1 MKDSRTSQT
10 VATTVRRQSSKT
22 RLATILTELTAGVQA
37 TASLSVFLPLQPV
50 PASRPRVGRWGTYY
64 LPTYKKWIILAD
76 KLIEAS
82 EITLHGPLFVIA
94 RAFIK
99 PARTTKLIFP
109 KPDVDN
115 YAKAP
120 LDIITKAD
128 GYWDDDH
135 QIQTL
140 LAGKK
145 YTTAGQQEGSQVDIF
160 EYK

>member
-1 MKDSRTSQT
+1 MAQAISVRT
-10 VATTVRRQSSKT
+10 RSSKP
-22 RLATILTELTAGVQA
+22 RLQTLLTELTAGVRA
-37 TASLSVFLPLQPV
+37 TASLSMFLALQPV

-64 LPTYKKWIILAD
+64 LPTYKKWIALATEM
-76 KLIEAS
+76 IEAA
-82 EITLHGPLFVIA
+82 EITLHGPLFVVS

-99 PARTTKLIFP
+99 PARTTKLLFP

-140 LAGKK
+140 LVGKRYTRAGE
-145 YTTAGQQEGSQVDIF
+145 QEGSQVDIF